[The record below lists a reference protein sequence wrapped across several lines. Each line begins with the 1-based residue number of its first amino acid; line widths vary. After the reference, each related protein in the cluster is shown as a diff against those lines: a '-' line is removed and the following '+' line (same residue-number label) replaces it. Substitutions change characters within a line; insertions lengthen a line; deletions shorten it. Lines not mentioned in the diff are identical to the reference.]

1 VPTTIGAPLA
11 ICSRRRAVLALEL
24 AGQPRDFDA
33 QRFEPALEGDEV
45 LLGEDLGGR
54 HQRDLVTRFQR
65 LQRGEGGDHGFA
77 RAHVALNQRSI
88 GSCWLRS

>member
-1 VPTTIGAPLA
+1 MITSARFLNCTSSWNSAWVPTTIGVPLA
-11 ICSRRRAVLALEL
+11 ICSRRHAVLALEL

-54 HQRDLVTRFQR
+54 HQAT
-65 LQRGEGGDHGFA
+65 
-77 RAHVALNQRSI
+77 
-88 GSCWLRS
+88 